1 MANHETR
8 MTIERGSI
16 DLQTKGERIKFLF
29 KADGEKLGE
38 LTISAASVTFKARN
52 KQKVKVWSVT
62 QFVKMLEENS

>member
-38 LTISAASVTFKARN
+38 LKISAASVTFEARN
-52 KQKVKVWSVT
+52 KQKSTTWSIT
-62 QFVKMLEENS
+62 QFVKPLEENF